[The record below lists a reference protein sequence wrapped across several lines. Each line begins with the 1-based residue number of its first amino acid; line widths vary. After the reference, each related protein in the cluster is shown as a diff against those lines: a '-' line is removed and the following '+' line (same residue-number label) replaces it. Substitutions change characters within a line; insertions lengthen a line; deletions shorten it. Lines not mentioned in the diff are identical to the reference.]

1 MAQNFLI
8 QADTQP
14 WGLKYKTE
22 NGQFMEATA
31 RSRSKR
37 EEVNRGQRG
46 KVTVRK
52 RGDARGEQ
60 VPRKGGRE
68 GGAGPVA
75 RTVGGTREEGAAEA
89 GVQAAAHNHQDVG
102 AERVTRRLD
111 VTEMP

>member
-60 VPRKGGRE
+60 VPRE

-102 AERVTRRLD
+102 AERVTRRPD

>member
-22 NGQFMEATA
+22 NGQFMEATT

-60 VPRKGGRE
+60 VPREGGRE

-75 RTVGGTREEGAAEA
+75 RTVGGTRGRREW
-89 GVQAAAHNHQDVG
+89 
-102 AERVTRRLD
+102 RRLASRPLPTTTKTS
-111 VTEMP
+111 VLRG